1 MDAAANRFS
10 ASACSDLLSSVAK
23 APLSISQ
30 SGQTLVVSLNAGNT
44 GAGTLSG
51 RILKAQFPGVVNPT
65 AADCS
70 DRGLTLSAT
79 LDPNAEPRILSGT
92 LSVQDCDTC
101 APLEFRAERQPR
113 SAAGGSH

>member
-1 MDAAANRFS
+1 MDAAPTRS
-10 ASACSDLLSSVAK
+10 AASSCTDFLSAVAK

-30 SGQTLVVSLNAGNT
+30 SGQTLVVSLNAGKT

-70 DRGLTLSAT
+70 DRGLTLDGT
-79 LDPNAEPRILSGT
+79 LDPNAEPRILSGA
-92 LSVQDCDTC
+92 LSVQGCDTC
-101 APLEFRAERQPR
+101 PPLEFRAERQPR